1 MFTGPGGPD
10 SCTFPFLMTRYS
22 VMLLVFAT
30 SVAVPSFL
38 ARASAADGGLAVR
51 QGAEDIP
58 PAVRE
63 AAHQGRYWR
72 ASRILGDYLAVA
84 ADTAPET
91 ILFASR
97 LSAGWGDWPT
107 VTRLLEGR
115 QWLGDLEGA
124 EGWKLLGLS
133 RIRLGR
139 LEEGSE
145 ALDRYLDLVGD
156 DSPDRGTEYLRRG
169 LAVGAAGQT
178 LVALTALERAVEVMP
193 WMADWANYFAAEIVA
208 PAGDTAEVR
217 RRLAAAGPVLGARG
231 WRFQVD
237 AARQAGDLLSARQL
251 ALAAA
256 RGAGSPGARAS
267 GWALLGDLR
276 LEGGDTAQAREAY
289 RSAMEGAPGVTAA
302 VDAARGLSR
311 LGPSPD
317 EWRMIGSIYLR
328 HGNQPRAIAAF
339 ESYLAAGIG
348 TADERAQVRLQLG
361 QALLDAGRF
370 QEAERRLLALADSGI
385 PARIAADAMYHAG
398 RAQHRHGRTAEA
410 LRTFARLADRF
421 PGQDGTARALYLM
434 ADLQH
439 DALEIDAAKENY
451 RRAASAAPTLN
462 EAGLALMRLGG
473 LEYLAGNHQEA
484 LDVFEE
490 YRRLHPTGRRIAQ
503 ATYWAARSYQALGR
517 EGEARAVLREL
528 RRSDPL
534 SYYGIRA
541 GELLGEAALAIPMEP
556 EPPPRERTDSLVRNG
571 LRRVD
576 VLEDLGRRSDV
587 VHEVERLREH
597 FSREDGHYTLAEAL
611 NERGYTLTAI
621 SMGWDIYR
629 REGAWNPRLLRLIY
643 PYPFQDLVRPEAADW
658 GVDPYLVAA
667 VIRRESAFNPTVTSS
682 AGAIGLMQIMPRTG
696 RGLAQA
702 AGMNG
707 YDPELLRQ
715 PELNVHLGVRY
726 LASLLQQYQGD
737 LALVLSAYN
746 AGPSRA
752 NRWRTL
758 PEARDPELLMER
770 IPFAETRDYVRNV
783 KINLALYREL
793 YPDAH
798 TRVGAA
804 SD

>member
-1 MFTGPGGPD
+1 
-10 SCTFPFLMTRYS
+10 MTRYS
-22 VMLLVFAT
+22 VMLLLFAAAVAIP
-30 SVAVPSFL
+30 SVL
-38 ARASAADGGLAVR
+38 ARDTAADGEAAVR
-51 QGAEDIP
+51 PGPDIP

-63 AAHQGRYWR
+63 AAQQGRYWR

-84 ADTAPET
+84 SDTAPET
-91 ILFASR
+91 ILLASR

-115 QWLGDLEGA
+115 NWLGDLEDA

-139 LEEGSE
+139 LAEGSE
-145 ALDRYLDLVGD
+145 ALDRYLDLAGD
-156 DSPDRGTEYLRRG
+156 DSPDLGIEYLRRG
-169 LAVGAAGQT
+169 LAVGAGGQT
-178 LVALTALERAVEVMP
+178 LVALAALERAAEVMP
-193 WMADWANYFAAEIVA
+193 WMADWANYFAAEVVA

-217 RRLAAAGPVLGARG
+217 RRLAAAGPALEARG
-231 WRFQVD
+231 WRLKVD
-237 AARQAGDLLSARQL
+237 AARRAGDLLAARQL

-256 RGAGSPGARAS
+256 RGAGSPGARAAAWS
-267 GWALLGDLR
+267 LLGDLR
-276 LEGGDTAQAREAY
+276 VAGGDTAEAREAY

-311 LGPSPD
+311 LGPTPE
-317 EWRMIGSIYLR
+317 EWRMVGSIYLR
-328 HGNQPRAIAAF
+328 HGNQPRAISAF
-339 ESYLAAGIG
+339 EAYLAAGVG

-370 QEAERRLLALADSGI
+370 QDAERRLLALADADI

-410 LRTFARLADRF
+410 LRTFARVAERF
-421 PGQDGTARALYLM
+421 PGQDGTARALYLL

-439 DALEIDAAKENY
+439 DGLEIEAAKANY

-473 LEYLAGNHQEA
+473 LEYLADNHQGA
-484 LDVFEE
+484 LEVFEE
-490 YRRLHPTGRRIAQ
+490 YRRLHPTGRRINQ
-503 ATYWAARSYQALGR
+503 ATYWAARSYQRLGL
-517 EGEARAVLREL
+517 EAEARGLLREL
-528 RRSDPL
+528 RQSDPL

-556 EPPPRERTDSLVRNG
+556 SPAPREQTDSLVRNG

-576 VLEDLGRRSDV
+576 VLEDLGRRADV
-587 VHEVERLREH
+587 VYEVERLRRH
-597 FSREDGHYTLAEAL
+597 LSRGDGHYTLAEAL
-611 NERGYTLTAI
+611 NQRGYTLTAI

-629 REGAWNPRLLRLIY
+629 GEGAWNPRLLRLIY
-643 PYPFQDLVRPEAADW
+643 PFPYQELVRPEAKEG

-696 RGLAQA
+696 RGLAQG
-702 AGMNG
+702 AGING
-707 YDPELLRQ
+707 YSPELLTQ

-726 LASLLQQYQGD
+726 LASLLRQYQGD

-752 NRWRTL
+752 NRWRNL

-770 IPFAETRDYVRNV
+770 IPFTETREYVRNV
-783 KINLALYREL
+783 KLNLALYREL
-793 YPDAH
+793 YPDIHARPG
-798 TRVGAA
+798 TTV
-804 SD
+804 D